1 VERDVFMTTYILR
14 RVLLIIP
21 TLFGITLLTF
31 LLIRLAPGNA
41 AELKGAGGAGGG
53 KALTA
58 EERQK
63 LIHLYGLDKPA
74 LVAYGDWV
82 GHILRLD
89 LGESWTD
96 HRPVAEKI
104 GERLGVTVS
113 ITGSALVLSYLIAIP
128 LGIVAALKRGRPID
142 RALTVTLFILY
153 SIPSFVAALLLIM
166 FVAGG
171 DYLNLLP
178 MYGIHSVNAPEMSP
192 LASLWDRILH
202 MILPV
207 ICLSYAS
214 LASISRFTRV
224 SMLEALGQ
232 DFVRTARAKGLP
244 ERAVIFRH
252 ALRNAL
258 IPIITIFALEL
269 PALIG
274 GSIIIESIF
283 TLPGMGQLLFQSLDS
298 EDTPV
303 IMGLTVLA
311 AIVTLLSYLAADI
324 VYVIVDPRI
333 TYT

>member
-1 VERDVFMTTYILR
+1 MTTYILR
-14 RVLLIIP
+14 RVLLIFP

-41 AELKGAGGAGGG
+41 AELKGAAGG

-63 LIHLYGLDKPA
+63 MIHLYGLDKNP

-82 GHILRLD
+82 VRILHLD

-104 GERLGVTVS
+104 GERLGLTVS

-128 LGIVAALKRGRPID
+128 LGIVAALKRGQIVD
-142 RALTVTLFILY
+142 RTLTVVLFILY

-178 MYGIHSVNAPEMSP
+178 MYGIHSINASEMSFFP
-192 LASLWDRILH
+192 SLWDRILH
-202 MILPV
+202 MVLPV
-207 ICLSYAS
+207 ICLTYAS

-244 ERAVIFRH
+244 ERTVIYRH

-269 PALIG
+269 PGLIG

-283 TLPGMGQLLFQSLDS
+283 TLPGMGQLMLESLDKRDS
-298 EDTPV
+298 PT
-303 IMGLTVLA
+303 IMGITVLA
-311 AIVTLLSYLAADI
+311 AIVTLLGYLLADI
-324 VYVIVDPRI
+324 LYMIVDPRI